1 MHYSLSFMKHSFNYS
16 YFLEGDGNVMSI
28 DERIEETLELLVSS
42 SDFIEFED
50 GTQCRNEDD
59 LREVLR
65 ERGIL

>member
-1 MHYSLSFMKHSFNYS
+1 
-16 YFLEGDGNVMSI
+16 MSI
-28 DERIEETLELLVSS
+28 DERIEETLELLVST